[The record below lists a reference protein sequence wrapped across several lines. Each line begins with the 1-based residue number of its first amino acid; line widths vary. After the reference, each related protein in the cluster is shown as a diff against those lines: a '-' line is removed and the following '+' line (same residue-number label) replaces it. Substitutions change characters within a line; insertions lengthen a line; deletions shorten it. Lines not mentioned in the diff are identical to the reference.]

1 MRSCTS
7 EANMPASLRGQRC
20 TCGGSATARSAA
32 TKEEMTT
39 AQQHNGDGCA
49 AMASSG
55 PQLATCGTARRH
67 SSTAQR
73 CIAAHRCAAPCSMG
87 GARRGAAARC
97 RSCSRRRQTSTRA
110 HRHTSPLQSPSPH
123 TQSTLARQV
132 DVACCATCV
141 CCMLHDRWTLHVA
154 RHVSVV
160 CCATGGRHSVCTS
173 TRRPKSSL
181 QPTLR
186 RLQRAPRSA
195 LYCCTLC

>member
-1 MRSCTS
+1 
-7 EANMPASLRGQRC
+7 MPASLRGQRR

-55 PQLATCGTARRH
+55 PQLATCGPAHRH

-73 CIAAHRCAAPCSMG
+73 CIAAHRCGAPCRVVPAG
-87 GARRGAAARC
+87 ERRRGAAVARVAV
-97 RSCSRRRQTSTRA
+97 RPLLVRTATPPLCSPPPRT
-110 HRHTSPLQSPSPH
+110 HNRHS
-123 TQSTLARQV
+123 
-132 DVACCATCV
+132 
-141 CCMLHDRWTLHVA
+141 HDRWTLHVA

-160 CCATGGRHSVCTS
+160 CCTTGGRCMLRDMCLLYAARQVDVVSCATGGRHSVCTS